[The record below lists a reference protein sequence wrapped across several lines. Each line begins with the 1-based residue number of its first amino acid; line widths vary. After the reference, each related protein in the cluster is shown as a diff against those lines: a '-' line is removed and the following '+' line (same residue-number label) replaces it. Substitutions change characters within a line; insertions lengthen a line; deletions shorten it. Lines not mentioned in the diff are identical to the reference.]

1 MNLYIAEKPSQGR
14 DLARNLGCR
23 KHADGALTDG
33 GENVVTWCMGHL
45 LELAMPDD
53 YSPDLRRWSSDTLPF
68 IPETY
73 KYLVK
78 KETSSQYRTVT
89 GLIKKADT
97 VFIATDF
104 DREGEAIARN
114 LLKRTGFRGEVRR
127 VCLRA
132 LDDRSIR
139 KALSTI
145 VDGSETVSLWHA
157 ALARSRADWLVGI
170 NLTRLYTVLA
180 GRFGI
185 KSVLNIGRVTTPT
198 VELVVK
204 RDEEIE
210 NFVPVPYFTLR
221 ETADAEKGS
230 FSALWKVPE
239 EVSDESGRCL
249 KREYAEKA
257 ASETDGQKGTVTEY
271 SSDDKKAPPPLPF
284 DLNSLQQYA
293 ARTFGFSSKKT
304 LDIAE
309 SLYDRHHLTS
319 YPRTDSRYI
328 PTSQFTDA
336 PGILQSLSAM
346 SDDFREMAEK
356 ADPALKSRAWNTSK
370 VTAHHAI
377 IPTGEKKDI
386 AALSSDERKIFH
398 AVARAYIA
406 QFCEPAIYRQ
416 SKAVI
421 DCRGHLFTA
430 SSKTLRKD
438 GWTALYPKKKSAGE
452 APSGKADEGEPGKEP
467 EDTVA
472 DLPPLQKGEQVLMHD
487 PVISDR
493 MTEPPAHFT
502 EATLLYAMEHI
513 AKYVSEESFRKIL
526 NETAGL
532 GTPATRAEIIDGAVR
547 KDFLVRDGK
556 ALLSTPKARDLMHLL
571 PLQIKS
577 PGFTAIWETELE
589 KIAGGGATD
598 EAFLERVGAWVR
610 HVCEVEKSGVMNPE
624 SRIYKALSAF
634 SKDGGGVSPSASGK
648 AKSPG
653 ARRIRRRRAAPS
665 GSDAESAAADFLKS
679 RMGKRRTKASGRRK
693 KAEADAG
700 APLCPKCGKPMVR
713 RKSARG
719 EFWGCQDFPECRGT
733 RNIGSE

>member
-14 DLARNLGCR
+14 DLARNLGCT

-33 GENVVTWCMGHL
+33 RDNMVTWCMGHL

-53 YSPDLRRWSSDTLPF
+53 YSPDLKRWTSEALPF
-68 IPETY
+68 IPENY

-78 KETSSQYRTVT
+78 KETAAQFRTVT
-89 GLIKKADT
+89 GLIRKAGT

-114 LLKRTGFRGEVRR
+114 LLRRAGFRGNIKR

-132 LDDRSIR
+132 LDDKSIQ
-139 KALSTI
+139 KALRTI
-145 VDGSETVSLWHA
+145 VDGSETVNLWHA

-180 GRFGI
+180 GRFGV

-221 ETADAEKGS
+221 ETADAGSGS
-230 FSALWKVPE
+230 FGTLWKVPE
-239 EVSDESGRCL
+239 EIADESGRCL

-257 ASETDGQKGTVTEY
+257 AAETDGRNGTVTEY
-271 SSDDKKAPPPLPF
+271 SAEDKKTPQPLPF

-328 PTSQFTDA
+328 PVSQFADA
-336 PGILQSLSAM
+336 PEILRSLSAM
-346 SDDFREMAEK
+346 SDDLRAMAEK

-377 IPTGEKKDI
+377 IPTGEKKDL

-406 QFCEPAIYRQ
+406 QFYEPAVYRQ

-421 DCRGHLFTA
+421 DCMGHIFTA

-438 GWTALYPKKKSAGE
+438 GWTALYPKRKG
-452 APSGKADEGEPGKEP
+452 PGKSPEDKSEETEAAKES

-472 DLPPLQKGEQVLMHD
+472 DLPPLEKGGQVLMHD

-526 NETAGL
+526 NETSGL

-547 KDFLVRDGK
+547 KDFLVREGK
-556 ALLSTPKARDLMHLL
+556 SLLSTPKARDLMHLL

-589 KIAGGGATD
+589 KIAGGGASD
-598 EAFLERVGAWVR
+598 EAFLERVGAWIR
-610 HVCEVEKSGVMNPE
+610 HVCEVEKSGVLNPG
-624 SRIYKALSAF
+624 SRIYKALSSF
-634 SKDGGGVSPSASGK
+634 SKETGGTA
-648 AKSPG
+648 SPG
-653 ARRIRRRRAAPS
+653 TKRRKSSGTGRTRRRKTAAEDGTGTDAGEVRRSPARRRRTSAAP
-665 GSDAESAAADFLKS
+665 
-679 RMGKRRTKASGRRK
+679 GRK
-693 KAEADAG
+693 TVKAEEG

-713 RKSARG
+713 RKSAKG
-719 EFWGCQDFPECRGT
+719 EFWGCQDYPSCRGT
-733 RNIGSE
+733 RNIGSS